1 MFPKSTEFNKRIP
14 KTKFYEHI
22 ELGRKI
28 KDSFVQDIDSI
39 IWANKI
45 APSTVNIAVGEKVT
59 EIQVF
64 RIILKQSDFNKDVL
78 KTIDEQIPYH
88 ILFIVC
94 YRDKEQA
101 WIGYKEQSGSESRAF
116 KVDSYYHTAWQKK
129 PEELELAIEGLNMDA
144 VYESFVKQISA
155 STAPIQWDDDLSA
168 KDNTAKI
175 EERKK
180 LQKQIEKLERQL
192 RKETQPRKK
201 FELHQKLM
209 KLKKEMELAHEYN
222 IFYR

>member
-45 APSTVNIAVGEKVT
+45 APSTVNIAAGEKVT

-88 ILFIVC
+88 ILFIIC

-116 KVDSYYHTAWQKK
+116 KVDSYYHTAWQK
-129 PEELELAIEGLNMDA
+129 PEEMELAIEGLNMDA

-155 STAPIQWDDDLSA
+155 STAPIQWDDSLSA
-168 KDNTAKI
+168 RDNTAKI

-180 LQKQIEKLERQL
+180 LQKQIEKLEQQL

-201 FELHQKLM
+201 YEIHQELQRIKKLM
-209 KLKKEMELAHEYN
+209 Q
-222 IFYR
+222 

>member
-1 MFPKSTEFNKRIP
+1 MVKFPKPTEFNKRIP
-14 KTKFYEHI
+14 KTKFYEHLEI
-22 ELGRKI
+22 GKNI

-116 KVDSYYHTAWQKK
+116 KVDSYYHTAWQK
-129 PEELELAIEGLNMDA
+129 PEEMELAIEGLNMDA

-168 KDNTAKI
+168 KENTAKI

-201 FELHQKLM
+201 FELHRKLQKLR
-209 KLKKEMELAHEYN
+209 AIN
-222 IFYR
+222 N

>member
-116 KVDSYYHTAWQKK
+116 KVDSYYHTAWQN
-129 PEELELAIEGLNMDA
+129 PENLSLTIDGMNMDA
-144 VYESFVKQISA
+144 VYDNFVKQIADSN
-155 STAPIQWDDDLSA
+155 TQVQWNEDLSA
-168 KDNTAKI
+168 KENTVII
-175 EERKK
+175 EEQKK
-180 LQKQIEKLERQL
+180 LRKQIEKLERQL

-201 FELHQKLM
+201 FEIYQNIKT
-209 KLKKEMELAHEYN
+209 LKNQA
-222 IFYR
+222 IR

>member
-45 APSTVNIAVGEKVT
+45 APSTVNIAAGEKVT

-64 RIILKQSDFNKDVL
+64 RIVL
-78 KTIDEQIPYH
+78 KHSEFNTNVLRIIDEQIPYH
-88 ILFIVC
+88 ILFIIC
-94 YRDKEQA
+94 ADNKEQA

-116 KVDSYYHTAWQKK
+116 KVDSYYHTAWQK
-129 PEELELAIEGLNMDA
+129 PEELKLAIEGLNMDA

-175 EERKK
+175 EEQKK

-201 FELHQKLM
+201 FEIYQ
-209 KLKKEMELAHEYN
+209 ELRSLRQQVE
-222 IFYR
+222 

>member
-14 KTKFYEHI
+14 KTKFYEHLEI
-22 ELGRKI
+22 GKNI

-45 APSTVNIAVGEKVT
+45 APSTVNIAAGEKVT

-78 KTIDEQIPYH
+78 KTIDEQIPYY

-116 KVDSYYHTAWQKK
+116 KVDSYYHTAWQK

-155 STAPIQWDDDLSA
+155 STAPVQWDDDLSV
-168 KDNTAKI
+168 KENTAKI
-175 EERKK
+175 AERKK

-192 RKETQPRKK
+192 KKETQPRKK
-201 FELHQKLM
+201 FEIYQKLQ
-209 KLKKEMELAHEYN
+209 KLKNKLNREK
-222 IFYR
+222 

>member
-14 KTKFYEHI
+14 KTKFYEHLEI
-22 ELGRKI
+22 GKNI

-116 KVDSYYHTAWQKK
+116 KVDNYYHTAWQM
-129 PEELELAIEGLNMDA
+129 PEDLSLTIDGLNMDA
-144 VYESFVKQISA
+144 VYDNFVKQVA
-155 STAPIQWDDDLSA
+155 AVNAPVPWTEDLST
-168 KDNTAKI
+168 KENTAII
-175 EERKK
+175 EEKKK

-201 FELHQKLM
+201 FELHQKLIQLR
-209 KLKKEMELAHEYN
+209 K
-222 IFYR
+222 

>member
-14 KTKFYEHI
+14 KTKFYEHLEI
-22 ELGRKI
+22 GKNI

-88 ILFIVC
+88 ILFIIC

-116 KVDSYYHTAWQKK
+116 KVDSYYHTAWQK

-168 KDNTAKI
+168 KENTAKI

-201 FELHQKLM
+201 FELYQKL
-209 KLKKEMELAHEYN
+209 KDLRGKNEKKH
-222 IFYR
+222 F

>member
-14 KTKFYEHI
+14 KTKFYEHLEI
-22 ELGRKI
+22 GKNI

-39 IWANKI
+39 VWANKI
-45 APSTVNIAVGEKVT
+45 APSTVNIAAGETVT

-94 YRDKEQA
+94 DGDKEQA
-101 WIGYKEQSGSESRAF
+101 WIGYKEKIDSESRAF
-116 KVDSYYHTAWQKK
+116 KVDSYYHTAWQK
-129 PEELELAIEGLNMDA
+129 PEELELAMEGLNMDA

-155 STAPIQWDDDLSA
+155 STAPIQWDDSLSA
-168 KDNTAKI
+168 RDNTAKI

-201 FELHQKLM
+201 FELHQKLQ
-209 KLKKEMELAHEYN
+209 KLRAINNSQCTIHN
-222 IFYR
+222 

>member
-39 IWANKI
+39 IWSNKI
-45 APSTVNIAVGEKVT
+45 APSTVNIAAGEKVT

-116 KVDSYYHTAWQKK
+116 KVDSYYHTAWQK
-129 PEELELAIEGLNMDA
+129 PEELKLAIEGLNMDA

-201 FELHQKLM
+201 FEIYQKLQ
-209 KLKKEMELAHEYN
+209 KLKNKLNREK
-222 IFYR
+222 

>member
-14 KTKFYEHI
+14 KTKFYEHLEI
-22 ELGRKI
+22 GKNI

-45 APSTVNIAVGEKVT
+45 APSTVNIAAGEKVT

-116 KVDSYYHTAWQKK
+116 KVDSYYHTAWQK

-155 STAPIQWDDDLSA
+155 STAPIQWDDSLSA
-168 KDNTAKI
+168 RDNTAKI

-201 FELHQKLM
+201 FEIYQKI
-209 KLKKEMELAHEYN
+209 KEMRRNVL
-222 IFYR
+222 

>member
-1 MFPKSTEFNKRIP
+1 MFPKSTEFNKKIP

-28 KDSFVQDIDSI
+28 KDSFVQDIDLI

-45 APSTVNIAVGEKVT
+45 APSTVNIAAGEKVT

-88 ILFIVC
+88 ILFIIC

-116 KVDSYYHTAWQKK
+116 KVDSYYHTAWQK
-129 PEELELAIEGLNMDA
+129 PEEMELAIEGLNMDA

-155 STAPIQWDDDLSA
+155 STAPVQWNDNLSA
-168 KDNTAKI
+168 KENTAKI

-192 RKETQPRKK
+192 KKETQPRKK
-201 FELHQKLM
+201 FEIHQELQKL
-209 KLKKEMELAHEYN
+209 KGRN
-222 IFYR
+222 G

>member
-45 APSTVNIAVGEKVT
+45 APSTVNIAAGEKVT

-64 RIILKQSDFNKDVL
+64 RIILKQFDFNKDVL

-116 KVDSYYHTAWQKK
+116 KVDSYYHTAWQK
-129 PEELELAIEGLNMDA
+129 PEDLELAIEGLNMDA
-144 VYESFVKQISA
+144 VHESFVKQISA
-155 STAPIQWDDDLSA
+155 STALIQWDDSLSVR
-168 KDNTAKI
+168 DNTAKI

-192 RKETQPRKK
+192 RKEMQPRKK
-201 FELHQKLM
+201 FELYQKLQE
-209 KLKKEMELAHEYN
+209 LKIRSL
-222 IFYR
+222 R

>member
-28 KDSFVQDIDSI
+28 KDSFVQEIESI

-45 APSTVNIAVGEKVT
+45 APSTVNISVGEKVT

-94 YRDKEQA
+94 CRDKEQA
-101 WIGYKEQSGSESRAF
+101 WIGYKEQSSSESRA
-116 KVDSYYHTAWQKK
+116 
-129 PEELELAIEGLNMDA
+129 
-144 VYESFVKQISA
+144 
-155 STAPIQWDDDLSA
+155 
-168 KDNTAKI
+168 
-175 EERKK
+175 
-180 LQKQIEKLERQL
+180 
-192 RKETQPRKK
+192 
-201 FELHQKLM
+201 
-209 KLKKEMELAHEYN
+209 
-222 IFYR
+222 

>member
-28 KDSFVQDIDSI
+28 KDSFVKDIDSI

-45 APSTVNIAVGEKVT
+45 APSTVNIAAGEKVT

-94 YRDKEQA
+94 YRGKEQA

-116 KVDSYYHTAWQKK
+116 KVDSYYHTAWQK
-129 PEELELAIEGLNMDA
+129 PEELKLAIEGLNMDA

-155 STAPIQWDDDLSA
+155 STAPIQWDDSLSA
-168 KDNTAKI
+168 RDNTAKI

-180 LQKQIEKLERQL
+180 LQKQIEKLEQQL

-201 FELHQKLM
+201 YEIHQELQRIKKLM
-209 KLKKEMELAHEYN
+209 Q
-222 IFYR
+222 

>member
-1 MFPKSTEFNKRIP
+1 MVKFPKPTEFNKRIP
-14 KTKFYEHI
+14 KTKFYEHLEI
-22 ELGRKI
+22 GKNI

-116 KVDSYYHTAWQKK
+116 KVDSYYHTAWQK
-129 PEELELAIEGLNMDA
+129 PEEMELAIEGLNMDA

-201 FELHQKLM
+201 FELHQQLQ
-209 KLKKEMELAHEYN
+209 KLKKLL
-222 IFYR
+222 

>member
-14 KTKFYEHI
+14 KTKFYEHLEI
-22 ELGRKI
+22 GRKI
-28 KDSFVQDIDSI
+28 KDSFVQNIDSI

-45 APSTVNIAVGEKVT
+45 APSTVNIAAGEKVT

-88 ILFIVC
+88 ILFVVC
-94 YRDKEQA
+94 YRDKEQV

-116 KVDSYYHTAWQKK
+116 KVDSYYHTAWQK

-201 FELHQKLM
+201 FEIYQKIK
-209 KLKKEMELAHEYN
+209 KLSKE
-222 IFYR
+222 

>member
-45 APSTVNIAVGEKVT
+45 APSTVNIAAGEKVT

-88 ILFIVC
+88 ILFIIC

-116 KVDSYYHTAWQKK
+116 KVDSYYHTAWQK
-129 PEELELAIEGLNMDA
+129 PEELKLAIEGLNMDA

-155 STAPIQWDDDLSA
+155 STAPIQWDDSLSA
-168 KDNTAKI
+168 RDNTAKI

-180 LQKQIEKLERQL
+180 LQKQIEKLEQQL

-201 FELHQKLM
+201 YEIHQELQRIKKLM
-209 KLKKEMELAHEYN
+209 Q
-222 IFYR
+222 

>member
-28 KDSFVQDIDSI
+28 KDSFVKDIDSI

-45 APSTVNIAVGEKVT
+45 APSTVNIAAGEKVT

-116 KVDSYYHTAWQKK
+116 KVDSYYHTAWQK
-129 PEELELAIEGLNMDA
+129 PENLYLTIDGMNMDA
-144 VYESFVKQISA
+144 VYENFVRQIADSN
-155 STAPIQWDDDLSA
+155 TQVQWNEDLSA
-168 KDNTAKI
+168 KENTAKI

-201 FELHQKLM
+201 FELYQKI
-209 KLKKEMELAHEYN
+209 KELKNKRE
-222 IFYR
+222 

>member
-14 KTKFYEHI
+14 KTKFYEHLEI
-22 ELGRKI
+22 GKNI
-28 KDSFVQDIDSI
+28 KDSFVQDIDLI

-45 APSTVNIAVGEKVT
+45 APSTVNIAAGEKVT

-116 KVDSYYHTAWQKK
+116 KVDSYYHTAWQK
-129 PEELELAIEGLNMDA
+129 PEEMELAIEGLNMDA

-201 FELHQKLM
+201 FELHQQLQ
-209 KLKKEMELAHEYN
+209 KLKKLL
-222 IFYR
+222 

>member
-45 APSTVNIAVGEKVT
+45 APSTVNISAGEKVT

-116 KVDSYYHTAWQKK
+116 KVDSYYHTAWQK
-129 PEELELAIEGLNMDA
+129 PEELKLAIEGLNMDA
-144 VYESFVKQISA
+144 VYESFVKQISD
-155 STAPIQWDDDLSA
+155 STAPIQWDDNLSA
-168 KDNTAKI
+168 KENTAKI

-201 FELHQKLM
+201 FELYQKI
-209 KLKKEMELAHEYN
+209 KELKNKRE
-222 IFYR
+222 

>member
-45 APSTVNIAVGEKVT
+45 APSTVNIAAGEKVT
-59 EIQVF
+59 EIQIF

-94 YRDKEQA
+94 YREKEQA

-116 KVDSYYHTAWQKK
+116 KVDSYYHTAWQK
-129 PEELELAIEGLNMDA
+129 PEELKLAIEGLNMDA

-168 KDNTAKI
+168 KENTAKI
-175 EERKK
+175 EEQKK

-201 FELHQKLM
+201 FEIYQ
-209 KLKKEMELAHEYN
+209 ELRSLRQQVE
-222 IFYR
+222 

>member
-45 APSTVNIAVGEKVT
+45 APSTVNIAAGETVS

-88 ILFIVC
+88 ILFIIC
-94 YRDKEQA
+94 ADNKEQA
-101 WIGYKEQSGSESRAF
+101 WIGCKEKSGSENRAF
-116 KVDSYYHTAWQKK
+116 KVDSYYHTAWQK
-129 PEELELAIEGLNMDA
+129 PEDLSLIIDGLNMDA
-144 VYESFVKQISA
+144 VYENFVRQIADSN
-155 STAPIQWDDDLSA
+155 TQVQWNEDLSA
-168 KDNTAKI
+168 KENTVII
-175 EERKK
+175 EEQKK
-180 LQKQIEKLERQL
+180 LRKQIEKLERQL

-201 FELHQKLM
+201 FELFQQIKI
-209 KLKKEMELAHEYN
+209 LKKELEKWKN
-222 IFYR
+222 

>member
-28 KDSFVQDIDSI
+28 KDSFVQEIESI

-45 APSTVNIAVGEKVT
+45 APSTVNISVGEKVT

-94 YRDKEQA
+94 CRDKEQA
-101 WIGYKEQSGSESRAF
+101 WIGYKEQSSSESRAF
-116 KVDSYYHTAWQKK
+116 KVDSYYHTAWQK
-129 PEELELAIEGLNMDA
+129 PEELDLTIEGLNMDA
-144 VYESFVKQISA
+144 VYDNFVKQIA
-155 STAPIQWDDDLSA
+155 AVNTPVQWNEDLSA
-168 KDNTAKI
+168 KENTANI
-175 EERKK
+175 EEQKK

-192 RKETQPRKK
+192 RKETQPKKK
-201 FELHQKLM
+201 FELYQKL
-209 KLKKEMELAHEYN
+209 LEL
-222 IFYR
+222 RRLL

>member
-28 KDSFVQDIDSI
+28 KDSFVKDIDSI

-116 KVDSYYHTAWQKK
+116 KVDSYYHTAWQK
-129 PEELELAIEGLNMDA
+129 PEEMELAIEGLNMDA

-168 KDNTAKI
+168 KENTAKI

-201 FELHQKLM
+201 FEIYQKLQ
-209 KLKKEMELAHEYN
+209 KLKNKLNREK
-222 IFYR
+222 

>member
-45 APSTVNIAVGEKVT
+45 APSTVNIAAGEKVT

-64 RIILKQSDFNKDVL
+64 RIVL
-78 KTIDEQIPYH
+78 KHSEFNTNVLRIIDEQIPYH
-88 ILFIVC
+88 ILFIIC
-94 YRDKEQA
+94 ADNKEQA

-116 KVDSYYHTAWQKK
+116 KVDSYYHTAWQK
-129 PEELELAIEGLNMDA
+129 PEELKLAIEGLNMDA

-168 KDNTAKI
+168 KENTAKI

-201 FELHQKLM
+201 FELYQKI
-209 KLKKEMELAHEYN
+209 KELKNKRE
-222 IFYR
+222 

>member
-14 KTKFYEHI
+14 KTKFYEHLEI
-22 ELGRKI
+22 GKNI

-116 KVDSYYHTAWQKK
+116 KVDSYYHTAWQK

-155 STAPIQWDDDLSA
+155 STAPVQWDDDLSA
-168 KDNTAKI
+168 KENTAKI
-175 EERKK
+175 AERKK

-192 RKETQPRKK
+192 RKETQPGKK
-201 FELHQKLM
+201 FELYQNLQKIRM
-209 KLKKEMELAHEYN
+209 QIY
-222 IFYR
+222 

>member
-45 APSTVNIAVGEKVT
+45 APSTVNIAAGEKVT

-101 WIGYKEQSGSESRAF
+101 WIGYKEQSGSESRTF
-116 KVDSYYHTAWQKK
+116 KVDSYYHTAWQK
-129 PEELELAIEGLNMDA
+129 PEEMELAIEGLNMDA

-155 STAPIQWDDDLSA
+155 STAPVQWDDDLSA
-168 KDNTAKI
+168 KENTAKI
-175 EERKK
+175 AERKK

-201 FELHQKLM
+201 FEIYQE
-209 KLKKEMELAHEYN
+209 LKSLRQQVE
-222 IFYR
+222 

>member
-45 APSTVNIAVGEKVT
+45 APSTVNIAAGEKVT

-64 RIILKQSDFNKDVL
+64 R
-78 KTIDEQIPYH
+78 
-88 ILFIVC
+88 

-116 KVDSYYHTAWQKK
+116 KVDSYYHTPWKK
-129 PEELELAIEGLNMDA
+129 PEEMELAIEGLNMDA

-155 STAPIQWDDDLSA
+155 STALIQWDDSLSA
-168 KDNTAKI
+168 RDNTAKI

-201 FELHQKLM
+201 FELHQQLQ
-209 KLKKEMELAHEYN
+209 KLKKLL
-222 IFYR
+222 

>member
-1 MFPKSTEFNKRIP
+1 MFPKSTEFNKKIP
-14 KTKFYEHI
+14 KTKFYEHL
-22 ELGRKI
+22 ELGRRV
-28 KDSFVQDIDSI
+28 KDSFVQDIESI

-45 APSTVNIAVGEKVT
+45 APSTLSLAAGETVT

-64 RIILKQSDFNKDVL
+64 RINLKQADFNTDVL
-78 KTIDEQIPYH
+78 KIIDEQISYH

-116 KVDSYYHTAWQKK
+116 KVDNYYHTAWQM
-129 PEELELAIEGLNMDA
+129 PEDLSLTIDGLNMDA
-144 VYESFVKQISA
+144 VYDNFVKQVA
-155 STAPIQWDDDLSA
+155 AVNAPVPWTEDLST
-168 KDNTAKI
+168 KENTAII
-175 EERKK
+175 EEKKK

-201 FELHQKLM
+201 FELHQKLIQLR
-209 KLKKEMELAHEYN
+209 K
-222 IFYR
+222 

>member
-116 KVDSYYHTAWQKK
+116 KVDSYYHTAWQK
-129 PEELELAIEGLNMDA
+129 PEEMELAIEGLNMDA

-155 STAPIQWDDDLSA
+155 STAPIQWDDSLSA
-168 KDNTAKI
+168 RDNTAKI

-201 FELHQKLM
+201 FEIYQKI
-209 KLKKEMELAHEYN
+209 KEMRRNVL
-222 IFYR
+222 

>member
-45 APSTVNIAVGEKVT
+45 APSTVNIAAGEKVT

-64 RIILKQSDFNKDVL
+64 RILLKQSDFNKDVL

-88 ILFIVC
+88 ILFIIC

-101 WIGYKEQSGSESRAF
+101 WIGYKEQSGSKSRAF
-116 KVDSYYHTAWQKK
+116 KVDSYYHTAWQK
-129 PEELELAIEGLNMDA
+129 PEEMELAIEGLNMDA

-155 STAPIQWDDDLSA
+155 STAPIQWNDDLSA
-168 KDNTAKI
+168 RDNTAKI
-175 EERKK
+175 EEQKK

-201 FELHQKLM
+201 FELHQKLQT
-209 KLKKEMELAHEYN
+209 LKGEYK
-222 IFYR
+222 R

>member
-45 APSTVNIAVGEKVT
+45 APSTVNIAAGEKVT

-94 YRDKEQA
+94 YREKEQA
-101 WIGYKEQSGSESRAF
+101 WIGYKEQSGSDSRAF
-116 KVDSYYHTAWQKK
+116 KVNSYYHTAWQK
-129 PEELELAIEGLNMDA
+129 PEELELAMEGLNMDA

-168 KDNTAKI
+168 KENTAKI
-175 EERKK
+175 EEQKK

-201 FELHQKLM
+201 FEIYQ
-209 KLKKEMELAHEYN
+209 ELRSLRQQVE
-222 IFYR
+222 

>member
-45 APSTVNIAVGEKVT
+45 APSTVNIAAGEKVT

-64 RIILKQSDFNKDVL
+64 RIVL
-78 KTIDEQIPYH
+78 KHSEFNTNVLRIIDEQIPYH
-88 ILFIVC
+88 ILFIIC
-94 YRDKEQA
+94 ADNKEQA

-116 KVDSYYHTAWQKK
+116 KVDSYYHTAWQK
-129 PEELELAIEGLNMDA
+129 PEELKLAIEGLNMDA

-175 EERKK
+175 EEQKK

-201 FELHQKLM
+201 FELYQKI
-209 KLKKEMELAHEYN
+209 KELKNKRE
-222 IFYR
+222 